1 MPATATRPK
10 PARHASSRIGFV
22 AEFATGA
29 VVDRANSI
37 VRGVRLCGPTS
48 RNGRAYPVAV
58 LQKAARLYEG
68 APCNIGHHVNEAT
81 GQPLEVPPEDRFGR
95 FTNVRVQNG
104 GLHADLKFNAEHRF
118 AKQFLWAVEHDP
130 KQFSFSHLARVKW
143 HTKRD
148 EQGRLV
154 AEEILEV
161 ASIDVVSDAGT
172 NSSVFE
178 SKQPNSGATSM
189 YPADPKE
196 LAAQFETVGAAGG
209 WLMDFLKALGE
220 QFDASEMD
228 MLNTIA
234 SSALAS
240 ASTSTASNAP
250 DPLARGMADPLAD
263 TSAEGLKR
271 MANEW
276 NGPGTGS
283 RPLRGAPLDL
293 KALANEWYH

>member
-10 PARHASSRIGFV
+10 PARHAGSRIGFV
-22 AEFATGA
+22 AEFHTGA
-29 VVDRANSI
+29 VVDRANSV

-95 FTNVRVQNG
+95 FVNVRVQNG
-104 GLHADLKFNAEHRF
+104 GLHADLKYNAEHRF

-148 EQGRLV
+148 GEGRLV

-161 ASIDVVSDAGT
+161 ASIDVVSDGGT
-172 NSSVFE
+172 NTSVFE
-178 SKQPNSGATSM
+178 SATPNSGATSM
-189 YPADPKE
+189 FDAKE
-196 LAAQFETVGAAGG
+196 FAAQFETPGQLAGFLVDLLAAVR
-209 WLMDFLKALGE
+209 E
-220 QFDASEMD
+220 QFDPAALEQVKSIM
-228 MLNTIA
+228 A
-234 SSALAS
+234 SALNA
-240 ASTSTASNAP
+240 APTSTASNTP
-250 DPLARGMADPLAD
+250 DPLARGTVDPLAAGVN
-263 TSAEGLKR
+263 AEALKR

-276 NGPGTGS
+276 HGPGTRAGG
-283 RPLRGAPLDL
+283 RNIDL
-293 KALANEWYH
+293 KALAAEWY